1 MEEHSD
7 INSPPPEGPGRV
19 GGPRR
24 VGLTQVLALAA
35 VLVTVA
41 GVAVAAF
48 GLPGRSAV
56 TTGMVPP
63 AAAPPWREGPV
74 ACRRDPMAG
83 VPNPT
88 RFVVLA
94 GCATVGGT
102 VMQVRRDPADG
113 EVNLLVAV
121 DPRDAAFL
129 PPGSQGLLRAAVVPR
144 DVPRVAI
151 PRVGTRARF
160 YGAWVEDRNQR
171 HQLAMHPVWG
181 IEPPGGSAG
190 TAARPVPRADRRLR
204 VHLRAPRSVPVGGP
218 IDVQVRVGSAGGGAE
233 RPLAEA
239 NLSFEVRGADGRGV
253 QWKAATTNALGQA
266 RVILVALEHAG
277 SYRLWLY
284 VDKLGRWT
292 VTSVP
297 VTVRRR

>member
-1 MEEHSD
+1 
-7 INSPPPEGPGRV
+7 
-19 GGPRR
+19 
-24 VGLTQVLALAA
+24 
-35 VLVTVA
+35 VA
-41 GVAVAAF
+41 GVAAAAF
-48 GLPGRSAV
+48 GFPGKSAV
-56 TTGMVPP
+56 TTGMAPP
-63 AAAPPWREGPV
+63 AAAPPWREGAV
-74 ACRRDPMAG
+74 ACRQDPMAG

-121 DPRDAAFL
+121 DQRDAAFL
-129 PPGSQGLLRAAVVPR
+129 TSGSQGLLRAAVVPR

-151 PRVGTRARF
+151 PRVGARARF
-160 YGAWVEDRNQR
+160 YGAWVEDRNQHR
-171 HQLAMHPVWG
+171 QLAMHPVWG
-181 IEPPGGSAG
+181 IEPPGGGAAG
-190 TAARPVPRADRRLR
+190 VPPAPRADRRLR
-204 VHLRAPRSVPVGGP
+204 VHLRAARSVPVGGP
-218 IDVQVRVGSAGGGAE
+218 IDVHVRVGSAGGAVE

-239 NLSFEVRGADGRGV
+239 NLSFEVRGPDGRGV
-253 QWKAATTNALGQA
+253 QWKVATTNALGRA
-266 RVILVALEHAG
+266 RVTLVALENPG

-284 VDKLGRWT
+284 VDKLRRWT